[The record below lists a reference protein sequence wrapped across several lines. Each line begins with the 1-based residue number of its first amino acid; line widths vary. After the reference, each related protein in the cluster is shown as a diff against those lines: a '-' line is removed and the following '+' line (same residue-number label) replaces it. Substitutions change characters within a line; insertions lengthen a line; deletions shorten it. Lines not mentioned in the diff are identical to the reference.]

1 MLVKYII
8 YIMFDFKTIQVQWIL
23 FYVNSN
29 THIYNASQN
38 LGWTVQAYILGSWFN
53 WNITHSVAISLVAK
67 FHHVL
72 RHGFMIQGVINDFYK
87 MSLSQSESTIL
98 HERMMKLIIL
108 LFITVQLLEY
118 KLQQEKIIQDDL
130 RTSLEVE
137 RDRTSDL
144 VSQLGREKNSNL
156 DLQTDLSN
164 QQLQVSKLK
173 DALERE
179 QSRFISVT

>member
-1 MLVKYII
+1 M
-8 YIMFDFKTIQVQWIL
+8 
-23 FYVNSN
+23 
-29 THIYNASQN
+29 
-38 LGWTVQAYILGSWFN
+38 
-53 WNITHSVAISLVAK
+53 
-67 FHHVL
+67 
-72 RHGFMIQGVINDFYK
+72 
-87 MSLSQSESTIL
+87 
-98 HERMMKLIIL
+98 
-108 LFITVQLLEY
+108 QLLEY
-118 KLQQEKIIQDDL
+118 KLQQEKTIQDDL

-144 VSQLGREKNSNL
+144 VSQLGREKNFNL

>member
-1 MLVKYII
+1 
-8 YIMFDFKTIQVQWIL
+8 
-23 FYVNSN
+23 
-29 THIYNASQN
+29 
-38 LGWTVQAYILGSWFN
+38 
-53 WNITHSVAISLVAK
+53 
-67 FHHVL
+67 
-72 RHGFMIQGVINDFYK
+72 

-98 HERMMKLIIL
+98 HESIMKLIIL

>member
-1 MLVKYII
+1 M
-8 YIMFDFKTIQVQWIL
+8 
-23 FYVNSN
+23 
-29 THIYNASQN
+29 
-38 LGWTVQAYILGSWFN
+38 
-53 WNITHSVAISLVAK
+53 
-67 FHHVL
+67 
-72 RHGFMIQGVINDFYK
+72 
-87 MSLSQSESTIL
+87 
-98 HERMMKLIIL
+98 
-108 LFITVQLLEY
+108 QLLEY
-118 KLQQEKIIQDDL
+118 KIGQENIIQDDL

-144 VSQLGREKNSNL
+144 VSQLGREKKNSNL